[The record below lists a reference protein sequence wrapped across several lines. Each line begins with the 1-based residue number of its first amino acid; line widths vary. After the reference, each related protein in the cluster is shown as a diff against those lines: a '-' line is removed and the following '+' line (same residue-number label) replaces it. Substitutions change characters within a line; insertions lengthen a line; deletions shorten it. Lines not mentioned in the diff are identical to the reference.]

1 MINLSILLAWL
12 PTDIVAT
19 YSVWHYRRGLIA
31 LVPARETPKVAIL
44 IAIKGISDITPQ
56 FLERLCHQQYPVYR
70 LVFALES
77 ESDPVLALVEGLRQR
92 LAGRIAVDIVIA
104 GEATQRAQKV
114 HNLLAALGALHDDDR
129 IVVFAD
135 ADILPDD
142 RWLPQL
148 IRPIANGEVA
158 ASTGYRWQLPTDRRW
173 PSLIVAAVDLSIATA
188 ARSARWNLCWGGS
201 VALDRAALNQIDL
214 PTVWN
219 RAASDDLTLTVA
231 LRARG
236 LKINAPLHVLVPTP
250 MAHDWTSLFSF
261 ARRQYLLARTY
272 APRHW
277 LLAGWS
283 VCLPAVAATIA
294 AAQTLNGR
302 WWASCFLLGSF
313 ALLQVRL
320 RIRQQIADLLLPRAE
335 IAAGRL
341 TFTFARWAWPL
352 IHLVHLGAFLASLVG
367 QSFTWAGIDY
377 RLRGRTVSVQ
387 RRRETPR
394 ADTAQRWD
402 TRSTP
407 CKYKRND

>member
-1 MINLSILLAWL
+1 MINSLLLAWL
-12 PTDIVAT
+12 LTDIVAT
-19 YSVWHYRRGLIA
+19 YGVWHYRRGLIA
-31 LVPARETPKVAIL
+31 LAPAQEAPKIAIL
-44 IAIKGISDITPQ
+44 IAIKGVTETTPQ
-56 FLERLCHQQYPVYR
+56 FLERLCHQRYPVYR

-77 ESDPVLALVEGLRQR
+77 RSDPVLPLIEGIRQR
-92 LAGRIAVDIVIA
+92 LAGRIAVDIVTA

-114 HNLLAALGALHDDDR
+114 HNLLAALGTLRDDDG

-158 ASTGYRWQLPTDRRW
+158 ASTGYRWQLPTDGRW

-201 VALDRAALNQIDL
+201 IALDRAALNQIDL
-214 PTVWN
+214 PTIWN

-236 LKINAPLHVLVPTP
+236 LKINAPLHVLVPSP
-250 MAHDWTSLFSF
+250 VAHNWTSLFSF
-261 ARRQYLLARTY
+261 ARRQYLLVRTY

-277 LLAGWS
+277 LVAGWT
-283 VCLPAVAATIA
+283 VCLPALAAMVAVGEIFA
-294 AAQTLNGR
+294 GR
-302 WWASCFLLGSF
+302 WWASSFILGSI

-320 RIRQQIADLLLPRAE
+320 RIRRQIADLLLPQ
-335 IAAGRL
+335 AAIEAARSTL
-341 TFTFARWAWPL
+341 IFAQWAWPL

-367 QSFTWAGIDY
+367 QRFTWAGIDY
-377 RLRGRTVSVQ
+377 RLHGRTVSVE
-387 RRRETPR
+387 RRTGEG
-394 ADTAQRWD
+394 
-402 TRSTP
+402 
-407 CKYKRND
+407 